1 MSKLFLLATTAVAIL
16 CTVGA
21 SHAQT
26 TTDKAALEALEATAA
41 RFQSAYNAGNP
52 AGIAALF
59 AKGGVYLTPAGTLLT
74 DPQAMEKAVDGRIR
88 AGWTKETV
96 KATAAHAAGDQV
108 WGYGEYSIA
117 GTGANEGKQIGGGYA
132 MVLSRDGGDW
142 RINML
147 VGNLKPTQDVTGM
160 AK

>member
-16 CTVGA
+16 CA
-21 SHAQT
+21 ADAPRAQ

-74 DPQAMEKAVDGRIR
+74 DPQAMEKAVDGRIK

-108 WGYGEYSIA
+108 WGYGEYTLA

-132 MVLSRDGGDW
+132 MVLSRDSGDW

-147 VGNLKPTQDVTGM
+147 IGNLKPTQDVTGM